1 MPQGGHENEAGA
13 ALVLVL
19 PVVNAAGYDGAGAE
33 QRNDDDCV
41 ENANHELTPSEPC
54 QSLTLMLWHESRSSF
69 AASEVS
75 SW

>member
-41 ENANHELTPSEPC
+41 ENANHELTPSVMRPGSIRC
-54 QSLTLMLWHESRSSF
+54 RLNG
-69 AASEVS
+69 A
-75 SW
+75 